1 MIEMKD
7 LPKTKDSKL
16 KSRKSFNLS
25 TEAVEIYE
33 KAKNVGID
41 SSGYIQDK
49 IESALRD
56 IKHLVL
62 K

>member
-1 MIEMKD
+1 MLEIKD

-16 KSRKSFNLS
+16 KIRKSFNLS
-25 TEAVEIYE
+25 AEAVEIYE
-33 KAKNVGID
+33 KARIVGID

-49 IESALRD
+49 IEKALLD